1 MPLPDTQSPVRS
13 ERNVWLTV
21 PNALTLARLIAIG
34 PFIFFAIHG
43 RDREALIL
51 YVLAG
56 LTDTLDGTI
65 ARRFGQSSKIGR
77 LLDPVT
83 DKLFTGVSYVV
94 LTVGRAGLSSI
105 PLWLMVAVLLRDV
118 LILFGSYLVYRTTHN
133 TGFQPSIYGKLNTFL
148 EIGVV
153 VFFLAQPDFSFL
165 SVILPACYVLLL
177 LSLLLSTADYLRTGL
192 RMMKQP

>member
-56 LTDTLDGTI
+56 LTVFTTI
-65 ARRFGQSSKIGR
+65 QRIAHVRSELNAAAR
-77 LLDPVT
+77 
-83 DKLFTGVSYVV
+83 
-94 LTVGRAGLSSI
+94 A
-105 PLWLMVAVLLRDV
+105 
-118 LILFGSYLVYRTTHN
+118 
-133 TGFQPSIYGKLNTFL
+133 
-148 EIGVV
+148 
-153 VFFLAQPDFSFL
+153 
-165 SVILPACYVLLL
+165 
-177 LSLLLSTADYLRTGL
+177 
-192 RMMKQP
+192 